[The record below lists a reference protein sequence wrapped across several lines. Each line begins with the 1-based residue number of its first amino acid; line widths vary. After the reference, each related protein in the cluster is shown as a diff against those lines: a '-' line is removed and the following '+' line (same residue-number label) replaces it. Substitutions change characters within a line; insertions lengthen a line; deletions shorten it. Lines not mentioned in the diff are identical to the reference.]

1 MPTTVVKA
9 NILRWLF
16 NTCTVRFLPVFRSKR
31 AAKGENRK
39 GGDAEEA
46 ECWCWGAGFPGN
58 NVVAFWVD
66 LSRLRFLPSA
76 FSVLRK
82 YPPTRLHHRRHSA
95 ADDGSLL
102 INIVSLF
109 FSLPCFLG
117 FRNQEEKEG
126 AVLALSHEKAFSFVR
141 LFWVFGDRAESVT
154 VRSTIVHD
162 LRRRRHTSQAHSGRH
177 RFLPDVKKKR
187 EKSLGN
193 PNAMLMLTLLGQIFR
208 CFRF

>member
-1 MPTTVVKA
+1 M
-9 NILRWLF
+9 
-16 NTCTVRFLPVFRSKR
+16 
-31 AAKGENRK
+31 
-39 GGDAEEA
+39 
-46 ECWCWGAGFPGN
+46 
-58 NVVAFWVD
+58 VAFWVD

-82 YPPTRLHHRRHSA
+82 HPPTRLHHRRHSA

-162 LRRRRHTSQAHSGRH
+162 LRRRRHTPQAHSGRH